1 MSSPSSNSS
10 FSSNS
15 SRTVFTNLSNEIKGQ
30 NQILKEAKDALSNLQ
45 SVIEQHIGARGGSA
59 VRDAAVGKAKDMKG
73 DAKADAK
80 ANLQT
85 SVKTAEEEGAG
96 DGMNQGAAFVKQAA
110 ASLARGAAETVDKAL
125 ETLIGSI
132 EDLHDGL

>member
-1 MSSPSSNSS
+1 MPSSSSNSS
-10 FSSNS
+10 S
-15 SRTVFTNLSNEIKGQ
+15 SRKYLEKINTHIINNHQEL
-30 NQILKEAKDALSNLQ
+30 KDAEEDLSNLQ

-85 SVKTAEEEGAG
+85 SVKTAEEGAG

-125 ETLIGSI
+125 ETLIDSI
-132 EDLHDGL
+132 EDLRDFGDGE

>member
-1 MSSPSSNSS
+1 MTSSSSNSS
-10 FSSNS
+10 S
-15 SRTVFTNLSNEIKGQ
+15 SRKYLEKINTHIINNHQEL
-30 NQILKEAKDALSNLQ
+30 KDAEEDLSNLQ

-132 EDLHDGL
+132 EDLRDFGDGE